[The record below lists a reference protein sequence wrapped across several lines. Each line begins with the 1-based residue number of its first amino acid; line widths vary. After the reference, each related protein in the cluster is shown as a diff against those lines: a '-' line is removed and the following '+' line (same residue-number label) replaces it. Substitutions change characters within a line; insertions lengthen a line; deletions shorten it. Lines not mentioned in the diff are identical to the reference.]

1 MLPALLYTPTV
12 VLLLLLSFLTIAP
25 PALADKRLCPT
36 ASRDQLQQEHQQL
49 LEQIDKHNN
58 LYRQGIPAISDMD
71 YDALVARQ
79 RLIERCLGLTTPKKS
94 SSFIY
99 PDQKH
104 HRYPLGSLKKADGT
118 EDVENFLG
126 YALRLGTPVIVQPK
140 IDGMAIEL
148 VYQKGRL
155 VQALTRGSQSGSS
168 QQSNAIDLMPF
179 TTDIPAIPQTLPT
192 THREIVLHGELYARN
207 DNPFAEE
214 ASSPRHYSA
223 GLIHQNA
230 PATEEL
236 ALLQFFPWHWVKS
249 PLGGI
254 HANIRQLVDWG
265 FTAVQQH
272 THPVKSLREVARL
285 RSDYQHQHHREQMP
299 LDGIVIKMEKTT
311 IQNRLGYLD
320 GTPYWALGWKFPATS
335 AATTVSGID
344 WSIGRTGQITA
355 VLELEP
361 VPLSGLTVSR
371 VNIGPISH
379 FIKLDIAR
387 DDTVI
392 VALKGGATPVFK
404 QVIHRPDNR
413 RPTPLPDQR
422 RFNPLTCLQPQDG
435 CHEQFMA
442 RLLWLIGKHGL
453 ELPAITAPELEE
465 LVDSKKIQQLHHLFT
480 LTNAELSQQT
490 IDVLRNHNLPLEQA
504 IRALG
509 IPEVGRKRSR
519 LLAERA
525 GNWQAIQNASAVQI
539 EEWLNSSMGE
549 AITIKHFLEK
559 PEVQAVSHYLIRSE
573 TNRQKKE
580 P

>member
-12 VLLLLLSFLTIAP
+12 VLLLFLSFLTIAP
-25 PALADKRLCPT
+25 PALTDKPLCPT

-49 LEQIDKHNN
+49 LKQIDKHNN
-58 LYRQGIPAISDMD
+58 LYRQGVPAISDMD

-79 RLIERCLGLTTPKKS
+79 RLIERCLGLTVATISPS
-94 SSFIY
+94 LIT
-99 PDQKH
+99 PDQKR
-104 HRYPLGSLKKADGT
+104 HRYSLGSLKKADGT

-168 QQSNAIDLMPF
+168 QQSSAIDLMPF
-179 TTDIPAIPQTLPT
+179 TADIPAIPQTLPT
-192 THREIVLHGELYARN
+192 AHREIVLHGELYARN
-207 DNPFAEE
+207 DNPYAEE

-223 GLIHQNA
+223 GLINQNS

-335 AATTVSGID
+335 AATTVSDIA

-355 VLELEP
+355 VLELES
-361 VPLSGLTVSR
+361 VELDGLSVSR
-371 VNIGPISH
+371 VNIGPISY
-379 FIKLDIAR
+379 FAKLDIAR

-404 QVIHRPDNR
+404 QVIHRPESR
-413 RPTPLPDQR
+413 RPTSLPDQS

-442 RLLWLIGKHGL
+442 RLLWLTGNHGL
-453 ELPAITAPELEE
+453 DLPAITAPELEE
-465 LVDSKKIQQLHHLFT
+465 LVDRKKIQQLHHLFT

-490 IDVLRNHNLPLEQA
+490 IDALHNHNQPLAQA

-509 IPEVGRKRSR
+509 IPEVGRKRSK
-519 LLAERA
+519 LLAVRA
-525 GNWQAIQNASAVQI
+525 GSWPAIENASVAQLQ
-539 EEWLNSSMGE
+539 EWLNSSAGE
-549 AITIKHFLEK
+549 ATIIKIFLEK
-559 PEVQAVSHYLIRSE
+559 SEVQALSYYLFNSE
-573 TNRQKKE
+573 TNSPKKE